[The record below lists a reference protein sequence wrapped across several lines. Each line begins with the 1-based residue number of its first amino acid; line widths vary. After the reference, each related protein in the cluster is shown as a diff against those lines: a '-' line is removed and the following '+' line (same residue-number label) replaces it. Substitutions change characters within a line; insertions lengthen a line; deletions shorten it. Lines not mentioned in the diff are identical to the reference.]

1 MTADL
6 YCVMEQCVLV
16 SREAPKATDW
26 ISVALTA
33 ASLVT
38 AAVVAWYAFR
48 TFRAA
53 SRSVE
58 EAKRSAQAAE
68 DALNQLRQSEMRRER
83 AYVFVKGTTVSGLG
97 SAPRIGTAVTIQNF
111 GLTPATLITARVY
124 TSLAEMPIPNDPIP
138 DRIPL
143 GQGRDIIPQ
152 GVERTY
158 TMTHPQISL
167 EQVEQMRRSELA
179 ILVKG
184 ELTYVDVS
192 GSLHRSSY
200 QWFLTGEMETGMAL
214 TAPVALWVH
223 PEGNYA
229 D

>member
-1 MTADL
+1 MKADI
-6 YCVMEQCVLV
+6 YCLLELCIEV

-26 ISVALTA
+26 LSVALTG
-33 ASLVT
+33 ASLIT

-48 TFRAA
+48 TFFAA

-68 DALNQLRQSEMRRER
+68 DALNQLKHSEMRRER

-97 SAPRIGTAVTIQNF
+97 TAPRIGTAVTIQNF
-111 GLTPATLITARVY
+111 GLTPATLISARVY
-124 TSLAEMPIPNDPIP
+124 TSIVEMPIPNEPIP
-138 DRIPL
+138 DRIVL
-143 GQGRDIIPQ
+143 GQVRDIVPQ

-158 TMTHPQISL
+158 TMTHPQISI
-167 EQVEQMRRSELA
+167 EQIEQMRRGNLA
-179 ILVKG
+179 ILIKG
-184 ELTYVDVS
+184 ELAYEDVF
-192 GSLHRSSY
+192 GSLHHSTY

-223 PEGNYA
+223 PEGNHA